1 MDSRLEDLVAR
12 LRALVADAK
21 GGDRSAL
28 PAIKGLMDR
37 HPEIADHFGDT
48 ARIALEHWMAVYAG
62 HDPVLA
68 EATRRKML
76 ALKVSLV
83 GPLPS
88 AMELLFAEQVLI
100 CWLRLNA
107 TAALHAVASV
117 GKVHAAVLKERL
129 RQAEA
134 AEQAFDISMR
144 QLAALQRLLPAPVA
158 SVTVPTAPTVAAYV
172 PE

>member
-1 MDSRLEDLVAR
+1 
-12 LRALVADAK
+12 
-21 GGDRSAL
+21 
-28 PAIKGLMDR
+28 
-37 HPEIADHFGDT
+37 
-48 ARIALEHWMAVYAG
+48 
-62 HDPVLA
+62 
-68 EATRRKML
+68 
-76 ALKVSLV
+76 
-83 GPLPS
+83 
-88 AMELLFAEQVLI
+88 
-100 CWLRLNA
+100 
-107 TAALHAVASV
+107 V